1 MIGLAPARHVG
12 HSALVSVEEEAEQ
25 YRTTLEQMATLEEG
39 TMSAKEWNRLVQAS
53 HDSYLLLRETEAGRT
68 AIEALMSHSSS
79 TVRSWSA
86 AHALLWN
93 QPEAR
98 PILEALATDGGPAS
112 TYAEHTLK
120 EFDRARL
127 SHDW

>member
-1 MIGLAPARHVG
+1 M
-12 HSALVSVEEEAEQ
+12 SVDEEAEH
-25 YRTTLEQMATLEEG
+25 YRITLEQMATVEEG
-39 TMSAKEWNRLVQAS
+39 TMSGGEWNRVIQAN

-98 PILEALATDGGPAS
+98 PVLEALAADEGLAS
-112 TYAEHTLK
+112 NYAEYTLK
-120 EFDRARL
+120 EFDRGQL

>member
-1 MIGLAPARHVG
+1 M
-12 HSALVSVEEEAEQ
+12 SVDEESEQ

-39 TMSAKEWNRLVQAS
+39 TMSAQEWNQLVHAN

-93 QPEAR
+93 LRKAR
-98 PILEALATDGGPAS
+98 PILEALAAADGGLAS